1 MNFFERTTLH
11 ANSVKLFNAKL
22 NEWISYMP
30 SHFQCLG
37 CIIMFPDLAMKML
50 NTHMKTNTNSNKHI
64 YLMSV
69 LSILRHKIEIIKHL
83 TDTEIIDLHTKWK
96 SIFSENEK
104 PIIERRLENKPTD
117 RQQAKG
123 GHLLS
128 FNDIVA
134 KRDELASGSSERLLI
149 SMYTMIP
156 PVRADYFATQIVY
169 DDEMP
174 TERNYIRIR
183 SGEDVECIL
192 TDFKTAKTYKQITH
206 KFPPCLIKELNES
219 LRIKPRTYLFTNTKG
234 EPYTRNAFV
243 LWTRRCLTRL
253 FETDFT
259 LVFFRHAFITDF
271 ITNKVTSETTDAEI
285 KEISDKMGHSPEMFR
300 GYKWIKSGAK
310 GDLMLG
316 TTEGDGDEDE

>member
-1 MNFFERTTLH
+1 MNFFEGTDLH
-11 ANSVKLFNAKL
+11 ANSVKLYNTKL

-30 SHFQCLG
+30 PIYQSLV
-37 CIIMFPDLAMKML
+37 CIIMFPEVALEALRTNLKVD
-50 NTHMKTNTNSNKHI
+50 TNTNRHI
-64 YLMSV
+64 YIVAIMSF
-69 LSILRHKIEIIKHL
+69 IKHKRSLL
-83 TDTEIIDLHTKWK
+83 THLTQEQYSVVRVRWID
-96 SIFSENEK
+96 INSENEK

-206 KFPPCLIKELNES
+206 KFPPCLIEELNES

-316 TTEGDGDEDE
+316 SADADEDE

>member
-1 MNFFERTTLH
+1 MNFFEDTELH
-11 ANSVKLFNAKL
+11 VNSVKLYNTKL

-30 SHFQCLG
+30 PIYQSLV
-37 CIIMFPDLAMKML
+37 CIVMFPDVALEALRTNLKVD
-50 NTHMKTNTNSNKHI
+50 TNTNRHI
-64 YLMSV
+64 YIVAIMSF
-69 LSILRHKIEIIKHL
+69 IKHKRSL
-83 TDTEIIDLHTKWK
+83 LSHLSQEQYSIVRVRWID
-96 SIFSENEK
+96 INNENEK

-117 RQQAKG
+117 KQQAKG

-128 FNDIVA
+128 FNDIVV
-134 KRDELASGSSERLLI
+134 KRDELPTGSSERLLI

-169 DDEMP
+169 DDEVP
-174 TERNYIRIR
+174 TERNYIRIKN
-183 SGEDVECIL
+183 DNVECIL

-206 KFPPCLIKELNES
+206 KFPPCLVTELNES
-219 LRIKPRTYLFTNTKG
+219 LRIKPRSYLFINTKG

-300 GYKWIKSGAK
+300 GYKWIKSGANDVLVL
-310 GDLMLG
+310 GDV
-316 TTEGDGDEDE
+316 EGDE